1 MFAKT
6 LKTLSPAIALTLG
19 LLAANGPATAQEATY
34 LQADASYCQIFRA
47 LSRVLPETCAQAGDQ
62 QVYLGKTRS
71 LAGGGATRS
80 MGAAMTRGIVQTTGA
95 NSNGTQTQGLVYQ
108 DDMRAEMALAMPVR
122 FAFDSAKLTA
132 EARNSLDRVAQVL
145 QSDVLQNATIAVEG
159 HADAKGSADYNLALS
174 RARAAAVASYLN
186 QVHGIPAW
194 RLEASGLGESRP
206 YNPANPNDA
215 ANRRVEFINLQG

>member
-6 LKTLSPAIALTLG
+6 LKSLSPALALTLG
-19 LLAANGPATAQEATY
+19 LLAAGGSASAQEATY

-95 NSNGTQTQGLVYQ
+95 ADKGTQTQGLVYQ
-108 DDMRAEMALAMPVR
+108 QDTRAEMALAMPVR
-122 FAFDSAKLTA
+122 FAFDSAELTP
-132 EARNSLDRVAQVL
+132 EARASLDRVARVL
-145 QSDVLQNATIAVEG
+145 QSEVMSNSTIAVEG
-159 HADAKGSADYNLALS
+159 HADAKGSAAYNLALS
-174 RARAAAVASYLN
+174 RARAAAVANYLN

-194 RLEASGLGESRP
+194 RLEASGLGESQP
-206 YNPANPNDA
+206 YNPADPQDA